1 MPKSTYLLCLLTLA
15 LCCNL
20 ALAQPQELAPL
31 TISAQRTPSA
41 WLQAPLAIG
50 VVEPGPGQQSLDQMF
65 SQVPGVLP
73 QSRYNLAQGLRLSV
87 RGFGSRASFGVRGL
101 RVLVDGVPL
110 TMPDGQT
117 ELDGLD
123 PALIERIEVIRG
135 PASMLYGNAAGGVLL
150 IETREPGA
158 EPSVRLDVTGGEL
171 GQRRLGAQASIGSGP
186 FSGLLA
192 VSGNEQ
198 DGYREHASA
207 RTRTVTGKLGW
218 DGAPGRLRLSL
229 NVIDNQAEDP
239 GALTAAELKVS
250 RSQAAP
256 RNLSYAADESIR
268 QQRLGLSWEAD
279 SYQLRAHA
287 GRREFDNR
295 LPFTPGGQTS
305 FDRRF
310 GGFGGHSWFD
320 HQGFGLDQRLTLG
333 AELEAQRDQRSR
345 HDNLFGA
352 RGARTL
358 HQQEQARS
366 AGAFLQ
372 NELNL
377 GERWS
382 ASVGVRQDHLRLEV
396 DDRRLDDGDQ
406 SGSRTLD
413 ETHYSAALG
422 YRLDPHQQLYARLA
436 SSFESPTINELA
448 NPAGGGFNPALGAAQ
463 ALNRE
468 VGIKGEWPALR
479 YELALFRID
488 LEDELVPYSVAGQP
502 GRTYYRNA
510 GRSRREGVELGL
522 HWQIDPHWRLSGA
535 WSYSDF
541 RFRDYQASGQDYS
554 GNALAGVPRQRLFGE
569 LAYEQSRWYA
579 AANVDARSHAYAED
593 ANRVRV
599 AGNALV
605 NLRLGMRI
613 DAGGQRLEPWIG
625 IDNLFGREHFDN
637 LRLNDANGRF
647 FEPGP
652 GRTLLAGVRA
662 EF

>member
-1 MPKSTYLLCLLTLA
+1 MFKPRYLICPLTLA
-15 LCCNL
+15 LGSNV
-20 ALAQPQELAPL
+20 AQAQPHELAPL

-50 VVEPGPGQQSLDQMF
+50 VVEPGPGQQSLDQML

-73 QSRYNLAQGLRLSV
+73 QSRYNVAQGLRLSV

-150 IETREPGA
+150 IETREPGEQPA
-158 EPSVRLDVTGGEL
+158 ARLDLAGGEL
-171 GQRRLGAQASIGSGP
+171 GQRRLGAEASTGSGP
-186 FSGLLA
+186 FAGLLA
-192 VSGNEQ
+192 FSGNDQ
-198 DGYREHASA
+198 DGYREHADA
-207 RTRTVTGKLGW
+207 QTRSLTGKASW
-218 DGAPGRLRLSL
+218 DSQPGRLRLSV
-229 NVIDNQAEDP
+229 NVIDNQAKDP
-239 GALTAAELKVS
+239 GALNAAELAIS

-256 RNLSYAADESIR
+256 QNLRYRADESIR

-287 GRREFDNR
+287 GSREFENR

-333 AELEAQRDQRSR
+333 AELEAQRDERSR

-366 AGAFLQ
+366 AAVFLQ
-372 NELNL
+372 NELTL
-377 GERWS
+377 GENWS
-382 ASVGVRQDHLRLEV
+382 ASVGLRQDHLRLDV

-406 SGSRTLD
+406 SGARRLN

-448 NPAGGGFNPALGAAQ
+448 NPAGGGFNPSLGAAQ

-468 VGIKGEWPALR
+468 IGIKGEWPALR

-488 LEDELVPYSVAGQP
+488 LEDELVPYSVAGQS

-569 LAYEQSRWYA
+569 LAYEQARWYA
-579 AANVDARSHAYAED
+579 AANVDARSHASAED

-605 NLRLGMRI
+605 NLRLGLRI
-613 DAGGQRLEPWIG
+613 DAGAQRLEPWVG